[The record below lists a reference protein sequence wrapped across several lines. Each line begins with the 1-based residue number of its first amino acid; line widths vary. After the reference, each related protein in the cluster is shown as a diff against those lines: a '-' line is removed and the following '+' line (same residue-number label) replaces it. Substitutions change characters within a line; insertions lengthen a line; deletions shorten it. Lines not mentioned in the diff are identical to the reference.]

1 MIDVSELRRLRANEF
16 RRMEDIEEIFD
27 TLIAYPGGAGFH
39 NATRA
44 DLIGALS
51 AAVASLVGDNSEML
65 AATRSTIVSVASDA
79 KVEMPAGDGK
89 SYGWGASVVEEAM
102 AAFERRLNA

>member
-16 RRMEDIEEIFD
+16 RRMEDIEAIFD
-27 TLIAYPGGAGFH
+27 ALVAYPGGAGFH

-44 DLIGALS
+44 DLIGTLS
-51 AAVASLVGDNSEML
+51 AATESLVGDNSQMP
-65 AATRSTIVSVASDA
+65 AATRATIVSVASDA

-89 SYGWGASVVEEAM
+89 SYGWGASVVDEAM
-102 AAFERRLNA
+102 AAFEQRLNS

>member
-1 MIDVSELRRLRANEF
+1 MPLQHAGPGASDLWRTYAFSRRYHRGKLQMIDVSELRKLRANEF

-27 TLIAYPGGAGFH
+27 ALVTYPEGQGFH

-51 AAVASLVGDNSEML
+51 AATL
-65 AATRSTIVSVASDA
+65 AADFVR
-79 KVEMPAGDGK
+79 
-89 SYGWGASVVEEAM
+89 
-102 AAFERRLNA
+102 

>member
-1 MIDVSELRRLRANEF
+1 MIDVSELRKLRANEF

-27 TLIAYPGGAGFH
+27 ALVTYPEGQGFH

-51 AAVASLVGDNSEML
+51 AATQSLIGDNSQMP
-65 AATRSTIVSVASDA
+65 AATRLTILSVGANAHADL
-79 KVEMPAGDGK
+79 PAGDGV
-89 SYGWGASVVEEAM
+89 SYGWGAAAVDEIM
-102 AAFERRLNA
+102 PAFERLLAA